1 MVRALK
7 IVAALVATLVGVAA
21 TAAAQPYPNRPIKLV
36 VPFPPGGPVDVMGRL
51 VADRLSQNVG
61 TVVVDNRAGAGGT
74 IGSRAAAAAEP
85 DGYTLL
91 LGTSTTLGASPALY
105 RNIGYDPARSFA
117 PVAMIA
123 SVPMALVVT
132 PTLPVNSVGE
142 LIAYAKAHPGKLN
155 YGAPTGV
162 LPHLTAEMF
171 KSAAGLDIVHVPY
184 KGAANAV
191 TDLLSGQIDLA
202 FEPYSVLLG
211 HIHEGRVR
219 ALAVT
224 GTTRSAE
231 LADVPTMIESGVAG
245 FTAVSWSG
253 VVAPPG
259 TPAEIIARLNAAVNA
274 GLAAPETQAR
284 LARLG
289 ASPMIGTPADFAAL
303 IATEVPKWAAVVK
316 AAGIKI
322 E

>member
-1 MVRALK
+1 MPTLRM
-7 IVAALVATLVGVAA
+7 IAALVGALAAVAA
-21 TAAAQPYPNRPIKLV
+21 TAAAQPYPTRPIKLV

-51 VADRLSQNVG
+51 VAEQLSQRVG
-61 TVVVDNRAGAGGT
+61 TVVVDNRPGAGGT
-74 IGSRAAAAAEP
+74 IGSRFAAAAEP

-91 LGTSTTLGASPALY
+91 LGTSTTMAASPALY
-105 RNIGYDPARSFA
+105 KNIGYDPIRSFA
-117 PVAMIA
+117 PVAMVS

-132 PTLPVNSVGE
+132 PALPAQSVSE

-171 KSAAGLDIVHVPY
+171 KAAASVDIVHVPY
-184 KGAANAV
+184 KGAATAV

-224 GTTRSAE
+224 GAARAAE
-231 LADVPTMIESGVAG
+231 LPDVPTMIESGLSG
-245 FTAVSWSG
+245 FTSVSWNV
-253 VVAPPG
+253 VVAPIG
-259 TPAEIIARLNAAVNA
+259 TPAGIVAKLNAAVNA
-274 GLAAPETQAR
+274 GLAAPDTGAR

-289 ASPMIGTPADFAAL
+289 AAPMTGTPADLAAL
-303 IATEVPKWAAVVK
+303 IAAETPKWAAVIK
-316 AAGIKI
+316 TAGIRL

>member
-7 IVAALVATLVGVAA
+7 IFVALLAALIGAA
-21 TAAAQPYPNRPIKLV
+21 APAAAQPYPNRPIKLV

-51 VADRLSQNVG
+51 VADRLSQTIG
-61 TVVVDNRAGAGGT
+61 TVVVDNRPGAGGT

-123 SVPMALVVT
+123 SVPFALVIT
-132 PTLPVNSVGE
+132 QALPANSVGE

-171 KSAAGLDIVHVPY
+171 KAAAGVDIVHVPY
-184 KGAANAV
+184 KGAATAIN
-191 TDLLSGQIDLA
+191 DLLSGQIDLA
-202 FEPYSVLLG
+202 FEPVSVLLG

-224 GTTRSAE
+224 GMTRSPE
-231 LADVPTMIESGVAG
+231 LPDVPTMIESGVAG
-245 FTAVSWSG
+245 FTSVSWSG
-253 VVAPPG
+253 VVVPTG
-259 TPAEIIARLNAAVNA
+259 TPAEIVARLNAAVNA

-289 ASPMIGTPADFAAL
+289 AAPMIGTSADFAAL

>member
-1 MVRALK
+1 MVRASK
-7 IVAALVATLVGVAA
+7 IVVALLAAMLGVAA

-51 VADRLSQNVG
+51 VADRLSQTVG
-61 TVVVDNRAGAGGT
+61 TVVVDNRPGAGGT

-132 PTLPVNSVGE
+132 PTLPVNNVGE

-202 FEPYSVLLG
+202 FEPFSVLLG

-231 LADVPTMIESGVAG
+231 LPDVPTMIESGVAG
-245 FTAVSWSG
+245 FTSVSWSG

-289 ASPMIGTPADFAAL
+289 AAPMIGTPADFAAL
-303 IATEVPKWAAVVK
+303 IAIEVPKWAAVVK

>member
-1 MVRALK
+1 MRVL
-7 IVAALVATLVGVAA
+7 IVVAALAA
-21 TAAAQPYPNRPIKLV
+21 ALAGTAAPAAAQPYPSRPIKLI

-51 VADRLSQNVG
+51 VADRLSQDVG
-61 TVVVDNRAGAGGT
+61 TVVVDNRPGAGGT

-117 PVAMIA
+117 PVAMIS

-132 PTLPVNSVGE
+132 QALPANSVGE

-171 KSAAGLDIVHVPY
+171 KAAAGVDIVHVPY
-184 KGAANAV
+184 KGAANAIN
-191 TDLLSGQIDLA
+191 DLLSGQIDLA

-211 HIHEGRVR
+211 HIHDGRVR

-231 LADVPTMIESGVAG
+231 LPDVPTMIESGVAG
-245 FTAVSWSG
+245 FRSVSWSG

-289 ASPMIGTPADFAAL
+289 AAPMIGTPADFAAL